1 MFSMKRR
8 SSKKVSWPAN
18 RKLKQ
23 PLVSD
28 LGFRISVAVVEVGL
42 TNRVLCSFRC
52 FGFDLLPGEDGGKKS
67 Q

>member
-1 MFSMKRR
+1 MKRR

-18 RKLKQ
+18 RKLKP

-42 TNRVLCSFRC
+42 TYRVLCSFRC
-52 FGFDLLPGEDGGKKS
+52 FGFDLLPGEDGGKKL